1 MPAVWSASNFFVN
14 EKRCI
19 DEIVIF
25 DCFCWNSQSVKGY
38 VVMLGSTGWSW
49 PWAVAAVAV
58 TVVMAFSASIFKQRK
73 RRKQLCKKRNAQVT
87 STHTQ
92 NEHETWRY
100 PLRKDTKR
108 HLQTR
113 AKPFWDCFQVGFL
126 FKRVSTYLSES
137 NPIVL
142 QLVTVLRADLWQKIQ
157 DFSVRLR
164 KRRFFVRL

>member
-1 MPAVWSASNFFVN
+1 MRDSRHCNSSLPQRIAPKKKRRKALCQQLKCLQIFVN

-25 DCFCWNSQSVKGY
+25 DCFCWNFQSVKGY
-38 VVMLGSTGWSW
+38 VVMLGSTRWSW

-87 STHTQ
+87 STHTE
-92 NEHETWRY
+92 NAHETWRY

-113 AKPFWDCFQVGFL
+113 AKPFLDCFQVGFL
-126 FKRVSTYLSES
+126 FKRVST
-137 NPIVL
+137 
-142 QLVTVLRADLWQKIQ
+142 
-157 DFSVRLR
+157 
-164 KRRFFVRL
+164 